1 MNGIGEKIMK
11 RYQIFISSTY
21 QDLQD
26 ERQEVL
32 KSILKLRH
40 IPVGMEHFVAT
51 NKEQFT
57 YIKKLLDET
66 DYYVVIVGNRYG
78 SQTEDGVSYTEKEF
92 DYAVSLGIPVIACI
106 HSDPN
111 SLPVN
116 KSDIEPEAKQKLQEF
131 RNKIMNHRMVSYF
144 TWDNPSALS
153 NEIVVALVNTIND
166 NPRPGWERVVSYE
179 NSDLLNQINDL
190 RIENNKMKT
199 LLDEKNRLEK
209 QKQLILKFP
218 WSTVCSFSGCSKW
231 SDYRNIYIPV
241 SLAWAQ
247 IFSILGPILLVESD
261 INLVHYAINHAL
273 FLDKEPYF
281 CVPDIEFQL
290 IVAELLKYEIIDID
304 KDKIYLTKAGKQC
317 LHMIRIPVD
326 EELRLIHTQVEDI
339 CNNMPQKSFNE
350 ISNYINLLSDF
361 NSNPEAINYI
371 GQTLLSLRVFL
382 GNQSEWDQEE
392 IEVAQKEIED
402 ILNEAS
408 ESEIVKSGVFDPVFN
423 PLKIMKLIDLLN
435 TKLHENKTE

>member
-131 RNKIMNHRMVSYF
+131 RNKIMNHRMVSCF

-209 QKQLILKFP
+209 L
-218 WSTVCSFSGCSKW
+218 CSKDN
-231 SDYRNIYIPV
+231 SKK
-241 SLAWAQ
+241 A
-247 IFSILGPILLVESD
+247 
-261 INLVHYAINHAL
+261 VHYRSQTLNVSPFEVKSL
-273 FLDKEPYF
+273 FQD
-281 CVPDIEFQL
+281 DAD
-290 IVAELLKYEIIDID
+290 AEL
-304 KDKIYLTKAGKQC
+304 
-317 LHMIRIPVD
+317 P
-326 EELRLIHTQVEDI
+326 
-339 CNNMPQKSFNE
+339 
-350 ISNYINLLSDF
+350 
-361 NSNPEAINYI
+361 
-371 GQTLLSLRVFL
+371 
-382 GNQSEWDQEE
+382 
-392 IEVAQKEIED
+392 
-402 ILNEAS
+402 
-408 ESEIVKSGVFDPVFN
+408 
-423 PLKIMKLIDLLN
+423 
-435 TKLHENKTE
+435 